1 MMDEKNHEAD
11 KETIKWKDIE
21 KILKEPSYKIAWK
34 FNEAKKRGHG
44 LIASSFAL
52 DIGQWKE
59 R

>member
-34 FNEAKKRGHG
+34 FNEAKKKGG
-44 LIASSFAL
+44 T
-52 DIGQWKE
+52 G
-59 R
+59 